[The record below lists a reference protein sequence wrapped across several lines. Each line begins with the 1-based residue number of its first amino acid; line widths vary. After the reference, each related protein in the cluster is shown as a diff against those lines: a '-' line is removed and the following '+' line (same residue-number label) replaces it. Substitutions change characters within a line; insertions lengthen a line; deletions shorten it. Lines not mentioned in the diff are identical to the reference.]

1 MPIPLLSTKL
11 YIPPSR
17 VNAVS
22 RPRLTQKLLAGL
34 AQPGSF
40 ALLSG
45 PAGFGKTTL
54 LSEFAASLQQPVA
67 WVSLDASDSDP
78 NQFWSYVITACQSVH
93 ADIGESV
100 VALLQLPQGL
110 PAEAVPSFLIN
121 DVALFGQDL
130 YLVLDDY
137 HLIQNDTI
145 HAAMTFLIEHIP
157 GNLHIVISTRVD
169 PPWPLARF
177 RARNQLVEIRAR
189 DLRFNSA
196 EAAAFLHQILEMTL
210 SDEDV
215 ETLEERTEG
224 WAAGLQLAALSMRGR
239 SEPGD
244 FVNSLKGSHVYIAE
258 YLVEEVLL
266 LQPVSVQNFLLQTS
280 ILKRLNVDLCEVVTD
295 SKQGQSILQTL
306 LNENLFVVSLDDEGK
321 WYRYHNLFADLL
333 QARLQRSL
341 PKEQVNMLHQR
352 AAEWYEQAGMVAEA
366 IEHALTAQDHQ
377 LVLRLVE
384 ENALQIILQAH
395 VRTVEGWFDTIP
407 IELFEK
413 SPRLN
418 MAYAWLNLFRG
429 AVTQSIPYFERL
441 GKIFSVPDSQN
452 QNPSIQGEWLAL
464 QSKLVSLQGKQA
476 ESRDLAREALNVLP
490 ETDFL
495 IRNMVYVNLASTY
508 EQMLD
513 YDHAAETFQMI
524 ARNARLLGDYT
535 FETLGLSGQARME
548 LLHGHLHK
556 TFEIASEGIR
566 RLEETGRKTP
576 FSATFFGELSEV
588 YYQWHQLDQ
597 ARSLSL
603 RSVNASGPSGYSDPE
618 IYNHIL
624 FSKICQMEG
633 DWKAAIHE
641 MHKAC
646 DLAGRIP
653 PALIKE
659 NVISQQVRVDLAA
672 GRLAEAHELLK
683 PEGFTFG
690 DPFVFPE
697 LANGGNITQ
706 PISLLYNSALRVLL
720 LQNLEQQNP
729 LNLTRGLSLAT
740 SILAGEL
747 HCSQIPL
754 AIETLLIRSQ
764 IYDVL
769 GEEKNSLA
777 DVIQALMLGE
787 PEGFISVFIEEGAPV
802 AEALRRILTHKMAG
816 AIRPDYVNTILNAF
830 PKKMTTFGD
839 PARQPVLNSKAVFKE
854 SNTLE
859 PIIEPLTQRERE
871 VLELIAE
878 GDSNKEIATK
888 LIITVSAVKKHTG
901 NIFGKL
907 NVNSR
912 TQAVARARLLK
923 LLPLD
928 QA

>member
-1 MPIPLLSTKL
+1 MSISLLSTKL
-11 YIPPSR
+11 YIPPAR

-22 RPRLTQKLLAGL
+22 RPRLTQKLLDGL
-34 AQPGSF
+34 AQQGSF

-54 LSEFAASLQQPVA
+54 LSEFAASLKQPVA
-67 WVSLDASDSDP
+67 WLSLDTSDSDP
-78 NQFWSYVITACQSVH
+78 NQFWSYVIAAFQSVH
-93 ADIGESV
+93 AEIGESV
-100 VALLQLPQGL
+100 LSLLQLPQGL
-110 PAEAVPSFLIN
+110 PAEAVPSILIN
-121 DVALFGQDL
+121 DVSTLNQDL
-130 YLVLDDY
+130 TLILDDY
-137 HLIQNDTI
+137 HLIQNDAI
-145 HAAMTFLIEHIP
+145 HTAMAFLLEHIP
-157 GNLHIVISTRVD
+157 GNLHAVISTRVD

-177 RARNQLVEIRAR
+177 RARNQLVEVRAK
-189 DLRFNSA
+189 DLRFTSA
-196 EAAAFLHQILEMTL
+196 EAASFLHQIMEMEL
-210 SDEDV
+210 SYDDV

-224 WAAGLQLAALSMRGR
+224 WAAGLQLAALSMKGR

-244 FVNSLKGSHVYIAE
+244 FVKTLKGSHVYIAE
-258 YLVEEVLL
+258 YLVEEVLM

-280 ILKRLNVDLCEVVTD
+280 ILKRLNVELCEAVTG
-295 SKQGQSILQTL
+295 SEQGQSILQTL
-306 LNENLFVVSLDDEGK
+306 LNENLFVISLDDEGK

-341 PKEQVNMLHQR
+341 SKEQVSVLHQR
-352 AAEWYEQAGMVAEA
+352 AAEWYEQAGMIAEA
-366 IEHALTAQDHQ
+366 IEHALAARDHQ
-377 LVLRLVE
+377 RVLRLVE

-407 IELFEK
+407 IEFFEK

-429 AVTQSIPYFERL
+429 AFTQTLPYLDRL
-441 GKIFSVPDSQN
+441 RKIFSAPDSQN
-452 QNPSIQGEWLAL
+452 QDPSIQGEWLAL
-464 QSKLVSLQGKQA
+464 QSKLLSFQGKPA
-476 ESRDLAREALNVLP
+476 ESRDLAREALNTLP
-490 ETDFL
+490 ESDFL
-495 IRNMVYVNLASTY
+495 IRNMVFVNLASAY

-548 LLHGHLHK
+548 LLHGHLNK
-556 TFEIASEGIR
+556 AFEIASEGIR

-597 ARSLSL
+597 ARRLSL
-603 RSVNASGPSGYSDPE
+603 RSVHASGPSGYSDPE

-633 DWKAAIHE
+633 DWNAATFEMQKASN
-641 MHKAC
+641 
-646 DLAGRIP
+646 LAGRIP

-659 NVISQQVRVDLAA
+659 NVISQQVRVDLVS
-672 GRLAEAHELLK
+672 GRLTEAQGLLK
-683 PEGFTFG
+683 PEGYAFG

-697 LANGGNITQ
+697 LANVEKITQ
-706 PISLLYNSALRVLL
+706 PVSLLYNSALRVLL
-720 LQNLEQQNP
+720 CQSREKQHQF
-729 LNLTRGLSLAT
+729 NLTYGLDLAT
-740 SILAGEL
+740 SVLASEL

-764 IYDVL
+764 IYTEL
-769 GEEKNSLA
+769 GDEKNCLA
-777 DVIQALMLGE
+777 DVFQALMLGE
-787 PEGFISVFIEEGAPV
+787 PEGFISVFVEEGAPV
-802 AEALRRILTHKMAG
+802 AEVLKKIVKYKMAG
-816 AIRPDYVNTILNAF
+816 TIRPDYLTTLLDAF
-830 PKKMTTFGD
+830 PKTMTSMDNTAKG
-839 PARQPVLNSKAVFKE
+839 PVLNSRSQLKE
-854 SNTLE
+854 ETMYE
-859 PIIEPLTQRERE
+859 PIIEPLTQRETE
-871 VLELIAE
+871 VLELIAV

-888 LIITVSAVKKHTG
+888 LVITVSAVKKHTG

-923 LLPLD
+923 LLPVD
-928 QA
+928 

>member
-1 MPIPLLSTKL
+1 MSISLLSTKL

-17 VNAVS
+17 FNAVL
-22 RPRLTQKLLAGL
+22 RPRLTQKLRTGL

-40 ALLSG
+40 ALLSS

-54 LSEFAASLQQPVA
+54 LSEFAATLQQPIA

-93 ADIGESV
+93 AEIGES
-100 VALLQLPQGL
+100 ALSLLQLPQGL
-110 PAEAVPSFLIN
+110 PAEAVPSMLIN
-121 DVALFGQDL
+121 DVAVLGDDL
-130 YLVLDDY
+130 NLILDDY
-137 HLIQNDTI
+137 HLIQNDSI
-145 HAAMTFLIEHIP
+145 HAAMAFLLEHIP
-157 GNLHIVISTRVD
+157 GNLHVVISTRVD
-169 PPWPLARF
+169 PPWPMARF
-177 RARNQLVEIRAR
+177 RARNQLVEIRVK
-189 DLRFNSA
+189 DLRFTST
-196 EAAAFLHQILEMTL
+196 EAASFLHQILEMKL

-224 WAAGLQLAALSMRGR
+224 WAAGLQLAALSMKGR

-244 FVNSLKGSHVYIAE
+244 FVKTLKGSHVYIAE
-258 YLVEEVLL
+258 YLVEEVLM
-266 LQPVSVQNFLLQTS
+266 LQPLSVQIFLLQTS
-280 ILKRLNVDLCEVVTD
+280 ILKRLNVDLCEAVTG
-295 SKQGQSILQTL
+295 SEQGQLILQTL
-306 LNENLFVVSLDDEGK
+306 LNENLFVISLDDEGK

-341 PKEQVNMLHQR
+341 SKEQVNMLHQR
-352 AAEWYEQAGMVAEA
+352 AAEWYEQAGMIAEA
-366 IEHALTAQDHQ
+366 IEHALAAQDHQ
-377 LVLRLVE
+377 RVLRMVE
-384 ENALQIILQAH
+384 DNALQIILQAH
-395 VRTVEGWFDTIP
+395 VRTVEGWFGAIP
-407 IELFEK
+407 IEFLEK

-429 AVTQSIPYFERL
+429 ALTQSMPYFERL
-441 GKIFSVPDSQN
+441 SKIFSNPDSQN

-464 QSKLVSLQGKQA
+464 QSKLVSLQGRLA
-476 ESRDLAREALNVLP
+476 ESRDLAREALNILP

-535 FETLGLSGQARME
+535 FETLGQSGQARME

-556 TFEIASEGIR
+556 AFEIASEGIR

-597 ARSLSL
+597 ARLLSL

-633 DWKAAIHE
+633 DWKAAAHE
-641 MHKAC
+641 MQEAC

-659 NVISQQVRVDLAA
+659 NVISQQVRVGLAS
-672 GRLAEAHELLK
+672 GRLAEVRELLK
-683 PEGFTFG
+683 PEGFTFE
-690 DPFVFPE
+690 DPLIFPE
-697 LANGGNITQ
+697 LANVGNIFQ

-720 LQNLEQQNP
+720 CQNLEKQNP
-729 LNLTRGLSLAT
+729 LTLTCGLSLAT
-740 SILAGEL
+740 SVLAGEL

-769 GEEKNSLA
+769 GEEKSSLS

-787 PEGFISVFIEEGAPV
+787 PEGFISVFIEDGAPV
-802 AEALRRILTHKMAG
+802 AEVLKKILKYKMAG
-816 AIRPDYVNTILNAF
+816 TIRPDYVSSLLDAF
-830 PKKMTTFGD
+830 PKTMTAFSD
-839 PARQPVLNSKAVFKE
+839 HVRQPVLNSKAMLIEEKA
-854 SNTLE
+854 LE

-871 VLELIAE
+871 VLDLIAG

-888 LIITVSAVKKHTG
+888 LVITVSAVKKHTG

-928 QA
+928 QS